1 MAKISKFKKEILNIL
16 FNIIQINISHS
27 SYKVTSSNFFMQLIM
42 SCSCWK
48 LVGHRSGKKKFWHRS
63 GLKFTKIQTLP
74 YFLLSFCFQ
83 STRKCLFQLIWQLWL
98 IHWNVLLFD
107 HWGQFMFML
116 NIIVICC
123 DWAEHLFH
131 CARIFLWKG
140 SRYFTGYQMSSRLV
154 VKSLPSCGHRLI
166 FSHWAAFCF

>member
-48 LVGHRSGKKKFWHRS
+48 LVGHRS

-116 NIIVICC
+116 NMIVICC
-123 DWAEHLFH
+123 DGAEHLFH